1 MGKPVEGGE
10 LLESRELAASAC
22 LYAFIGTSAAAAAAE
37 IHVTR
42 DARTRGSF
50 LGDGCLCAMAG
61 RARDP
66 FSRFNLHTFMSRVS
80 IFNLIFLEA
89 AWYAHA

>member
-37 IHVTR
+37 MHV
-42 DARTRGSF
+42 RGVRF
-50 LGDGCLCAMAG
+50 LGTVACAQWLVELAILFPG
-61 RARDP
+61 
-66 FSRFNLHTFMSRVS
+66 
-80 IFNLIFLEA
+80 LI
-89 AWYAHA
+89 YTRSCHA